1 METFP
6 DTQSGQPSGRE
17 QAPFPTTDWRAVQA
31 GGDAA
36 DLGRRCEALERLLPR
51 YLPQLKAHLGA
62 RFRLSPEAVEDAL
75 HDFVLD
81 RILIGN
87 LLGSA
92 DRSRGRFRTFLLH
105 ALDNH
110 VRNALRQERAQR
122 RCPPE
127 GFVPLENVSERLPID
142 GETPTPPEDRLWA
155 RAVFREAADRMRADC
170 RAAGNENLWRV
181 FEGRVVAVLLDGAEA
196 QSYEDLARAC
206 STDDLQEVRLWLAS
220 GKRMFRRVLREVVR
234 EYARSEQELEED
246 VATIRTAF
254 YE

>member
-1 METFP
+1 MEPPP
-6 DTQSGQPSGRE
+6 DSQPGQPSDRGE
-17 QAPFPTTDWRAVQA
+17 APFPTTDWRAVQA

-36 DLGRRCEALERLLPR
+36 DLDRRCAALERLLPR
-51 YLPQLKAHLGA
+51 YLPQLKSHLGA

-75 HDFVLD
+75 QGFLLD
-81 RILIGN
+81 RILIGD

-127 GFVPLENVSERLPID
+127 GFVPLEGVSEQLPID

-155 RAVFREAADRMRADC
+155 RAVFREAADRMRTQC
-170 RAAGNENLWRV
+170 RAAGNANLWLV
-181 FEGRVVAVLLDGAEA
+181 FEGRVVTVLLHGAA
-196 QSYEDLARAC
+196 ARSYEDLARAC
-206 STDDLQEVRLWLAS
+206 GTGDLQEVRLWLAS

-234 EYARSEQELEED
+234 EYARNAQELD
-246 VATIRTAF
+246 DDLTTVRAAF